1 MGRRSFAVAT
11 VLIINNDIG
20 FTFWLGQTLNE
31 AGYATLPARGVSD
44 AVELL
49 SEHKVQPDLLIINP
63 ASPGVLDLIADLR
76 RSQVRLK
83 VIASIE
89 GEEQAFNLLGVDRL
103 LLKPVGADETV
114 RVKWLETIE
123 GLLGRDSAS

>member
-1 MGRRSFAVAT
+1 MAT

-63 ASPGVLDLIADLR
+63 ASPGVLDLMQTCAGPKCASRSSLPSRGRSKPSICSGLIACFSSPSVR
-76 RSQVRLK
+76 TKRYGRS
-83 VIASIE
+83 
-89 GEEQAFNLLGVDRL
+89 G
-103 LLKPVGADETV
+103 
-114 RVKWLETIE
+114 
-123 GLLGRDSAS
+123 